1 MQVNNQ
7 LFGTVHPIM
16 LYVPAASDDD
26 DDGGTEPALQISTR
40 KMPSG
45 KWDAYLFRVRTQ
57 TMWHLMSL
65 SLGDISVRGD
75 MNVCFVTLFLAIEAC
90 AL

>member
-1 MQVNNQ
+1 MSIATDTFYIDKRCVCCAKVNNQ

-57 TMWHLMSL
+57 TTVH
-65 SLGDISVRGD
+65 
-75 MNVCFVTLFLAIEAC
+75 
-90 AL
+90 